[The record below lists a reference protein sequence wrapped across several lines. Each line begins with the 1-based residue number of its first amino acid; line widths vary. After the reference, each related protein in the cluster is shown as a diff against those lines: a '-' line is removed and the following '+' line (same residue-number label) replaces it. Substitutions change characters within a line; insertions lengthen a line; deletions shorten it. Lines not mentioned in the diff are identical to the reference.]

1 MVSMFI
7 QISSTHVFE
16 EYRSYGQVIL
26 VNILSQNNN
35 NKKQIKQNQLSL
47 MRVKHKVLL
56 HLLYNFQIKLEFRTI
71 VGLVFWNLQG

>member
-16 EYRSYGQVIL
+16 EHRSYGQVIL